1 MDCLNSGTS
10 FLLSILFCVQA
21 EQNRSML
28 LPHKIQAFCI
38 QPQASC
44 TSKRRESDRGSARGQ
59 QRSTCR
65 QDCLFCSLP
74 SPAACADA
82 EGDPLLLRAG
92 APSKVL
98 CALLLSPENR
108 ILLAVAFSRASLL
121 SICPPQ
127 EHHAACQLLRLYFCP
142 TVVAFLRR
150 LVPLFFLSF

>member
-1 MDCLNSGTS
+1 MDCLNSGNS

-44 TSKRRESDRGSARGQ
+44 MSKWRESNRGFARGQ
-59 QRSTCR
+59 QHSTSR

-82 EGDPLLLRAG
+82 EGDPLLLWAG
-92 APSKVL
+92 AHGEVL
-98 CALLLSPENR
+98 CTPVLSPESR

-121 SICPPQ
+121 SIRPPQ

-142 TVVAFLRR
+142 TVVAFLKRP
-150 LVPLFFLSF
+150 VPLFFLSF